1 MKRKVNRPPA
11 NTVESRGANAR
22 CWCASCL
29 STEIEK
35 IATRFRFALSETI
48 KRLELGELLINLRR
62 QLNEIKL
69 EALALELKG
78 MLGKVVAFIWKSLK
92 LDLASSEAL
101 PLPGYL

>member
-1 MKRKVNRPPA
+1 M
-11 NTVESRGANAR
+11 
-22 CWCASCL
+22 
-29 STEIEK
+29 
-35 IATRFRFALSETI
+35 
-48 KRLELGELLINLRR
+48 INLRR